1 MGDPKKQKKKYDSPR
16 NPWGQEQISAEL
28 QLIGEYGL
36 RNKREL
42 LKARTALSRIRGI
55 ARSLLGKEESER
67 VKLEN
72 EFLQSL
78 SRQGILPENANID
91 DVLDLDIKDIL
102 ERRLQTLTFRKGL
115 AKTIHQARQIISHGH
130 ILIGKNAVSIPSY
143 MVARKDEPNINL
155 TPELKEKFNPTIKD
169 QEAKIDKTAP
179 KPRK

>member
-1 MGDPKKQKKKYDSPR
+1 MGDPRKQKKKYDSPR

-36 RNKREL
+36 RNKKEL

-78 SRQGILPENANID
+78 SRKGILPENANID

-115 AKTIHQARQIISHGH
+115 AKTIHQARQLISHGH
-130 ILIGKNAVSIPSY
+130 IRIGKSAVSIPSY
-143 MVARKDEPNINL
+143 MVARKDDQHIKI
-155 TPELKEKFNPTIKD
+155 TPELKEKINPTMKD
-169 QEAKIDKTAP
+169 QEVKIDKAAP

>member
-55 ARSLLGKEESER
+55 ARSLLGKKESER
-67 VKLEN
+67 VKLEK

-91 DVLDLDIKDIL
+91 DVLDLDVKDVL

-115 AKTIHQARQIISHGH
+115 AKTIHQARQLISHGH
-130 ILIGKNAVSIPSY
+130 IHIGTNSVSIPSY
-143 MVARKDEPNINL
+143 MVSRRDEPNIEL
-155 TPELKEKFNPTIKD
+155 TTELKEKINPTIKD
-169 QEAKIDKTAP
+169 KEAKIDKAP
-179 KPRK
+179 SKQRK